1 MSVSSLPK
9 MLLKKNQWTQYPLR
23 TGVVKMDD
31 ERKKKKNRPYYSS
44 IYTLTPTT
52 WA

>member
-31 ERKKKKNRPYYSS
+31 ERKKKKQ
-44 IYTLTPTT
+44 TLLF
-52 WA
+52 